1 MWTIKPARDDQLWE
15 MVGQFIFNAL
25 KVEFGDVTENDIETI
40 RQLKNPSKSRIC
52 DEVLVVFKDVAVRDN
67 VARSAPNLAKADPI
81 NGTKPGIRLEIPRS
95 LLPTFKLLERHGH
108 QLRSCHGPELKC
120 HIKFDDSIMDLFLD
134 VRLPGESERVRLT
147 PDVVRSLKK
156 ENYERQIA
164 RHRSRLSASGDSRVQ
179 PARGG
184 QSWGGL

>member
-1 MWTIKPARDDQLWE
+1 MG
-15 MVGQFIFNAL
+15 V
-25 KVEFGDVTENDIETI
+25 GDVTENDIETI

-52 DEVLVVFKDVAVRDN
+52 DEVLVIFKGVAVRHTI
-67 VARSAPNLAKADPI
+67 ARSAPNLTKADPI

-95 LLPTFKLLERHGH
+95 LLPTFKLLERHGY
-108 QLRSCHGPELKC
+108 QLRSCHGPELKR

-134 VRLPGESERVRLT
+134 VRLPGET
-147 PDVVRSLKK
+147 PDVVQSLKK

-164 RHRSRLSASGDSRVQ
+164 RHRPRLSASGDSRVQ

-184 QSWGGL
+184 PSWGGL